1 VTASKHPRSHVAAP
15 IERPVCPKCN
25 TTMMLARL
33 TPGHAGFEIQSF
45 ECPKCNHQLT
55 VEVGEVDPLKSA
67 DGWLNSELRPPE

>member
-1 VTASKHPRSHVAAP
+1 
-15 IERPVCPKCN
+15 
-25 TTMMLARL
+25 MMLARL

-67 DGWLNSELRPPE
+67 DGWLNAKYFQARDCWLFYFQYSRIMVGP